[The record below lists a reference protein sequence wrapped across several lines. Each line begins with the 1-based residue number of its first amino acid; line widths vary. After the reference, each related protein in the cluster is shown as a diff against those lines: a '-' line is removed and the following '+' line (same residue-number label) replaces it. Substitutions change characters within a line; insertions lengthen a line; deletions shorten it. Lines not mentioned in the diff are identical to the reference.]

1 MSLQNKLLNPYN
13 VYEYFEG
20 RLASLEPTQ
29 AVIDCGGV
37 GYLLEITLN
46 TYEALRRVPLSPSD
60 SSPRQGS
67 NMVKLYAHLVVR
79 EDAQQLFGFYDM
91 AEREMFRILVGV
103 NGVGNQTARV
113 MLSSLTVDDLRSAIQ
128 TQDVKKVQRVKG
140 IGAKTAQRIVLELAD
155 KVGVVS
161 SEFGVQSSESNTQA
175 RDEAMTALL
184 MLGFAKPAVE
194 KLLMNND
201 WKNPD
206 GSPMT
211 VEDIIKV
218 GLQRL

>member
-1 MSLQNKLLNPYN
+1 M
-13 VYEYFEG
+13 YEYFQG

-29 AVIDCGGV
+29 AVVDCGGV

-46 TYEALRRVPLSPSD
+46 TYEALRRAE
-60 SSPRQGS
+60 GEG
-67 NMVKLYAHLVVR
+67 VKLYAHHVVR

-113 MLSSLTVDDLRSAIQ
+113 MLSSLTVDELREAIQ

-155 KVGVVS
+155 KVGGVVS
-161 SEFGVQSSESNTQA
+161 GERSVVSGERTRTLE
-175 RDEAMTALL
+175 EAQTALT

-194 KLLMNND
+194 KLLASAD
-201 WKNPD
+201 WKNAD
-206 GSPMT
+206 GSAMT
-211 VEDIIKV
+211 VEEIIKE
-218 GLQRL
+218 GLRRL

>member
-1 MSLQNKLLNPYN
+1 M
-13 VYEYFEG
+13 YEYIKG
-20 RLASLEPTQ
+20 QLANLEPTQ
-29 AVIDCGGV
+29 AVVDCGGV

-46 TYEALRRVPLSPSD
+46 TYEALRKAD
-60 SSPRQGS
+60 AAQ
-67 NMVKLYAHLVVR
+67 VKLYAHLVVR

-103 NGVGNQTARV
+103 NGVGNQTARM
-113 MLSSLTVDDLRSAIQ
+113 MLSSLTVDELRQAIQ

-161 SEFGVQSSESNTQA
+161 SGLGIRSSEDNQA
-175 RDEAMTALL
+175 RDEAMTALV

-194 KLLMNND
+194 KLLTSND

-218 GLQRL
+218 GLQRM

>member
-1 MSLQNKLLNPYN
+1 M
-13 VYEYFEG
+13 YEYFQG

-29 AVIDCGGV
+29 AVIDCNGV

-46 TYEALRRVPLSPSD
+46 TYESLRKNAEG
-60 SSPRQGS
+60 Q
-67 NMVKLYAHLVVR
+67 VKLYAHHVVR

-113 MLSSLTVDDLRSAIQ
+113 MLSSLTVDELRNAIV

-155 KVGVVS
+155 KVDGTQVLQGAR
-161 SEFGVQSSESNTQA
+161 EVQVNQA
-175 RDEAMTALL
+175 RDEAMSALL

-194 KLLMNND
+194 KLLLNSD
-201 WKNPD
+201 WNQAD
-206 GSPMT
+206 GTPMT
-211 VEDIIKV
+211 VEEIIKE
-218 GLQRL
+218 GLKRL

>member
-1 MSLQNKLLNPYN
+1 MTIRCRKNHQPLGLAINLKISKFM
-13 VYEYFEG
+13 YEYFEG

-46 TYEALRRVPLSPSD
+46 TYESLRRMGEE
-60 SSPRQGS
+60 R
-67 NMVKLYAHLVVR
+67 VKLYAHLAVR
-79 EDAQQLFGFYDM
+79 EDAQQLYGFYDM

-113 MLSSLTVDDLRSAIQ
+113 MLSSLTVDELRQAIQ
-128 TQDVKKVQRVKG
+128 TQDVKRVQRVKG

-155 KVGVVS
+155 KVGTVNGMGKM
-161 SEFGVQSSESNTQA
+161 EGGERNQA
-175 RDEAMTALL
+175 RDEAMTALT

-194 KLLMNND
+194 KLLMSGD
-201 WKNPD
+201 WRNSD
-206 GSPMT
+206 GTAMS
-211 VEDIIKV
+211 VEEIIKE
-218 GLQRL
+218 GLKRL

>member
-1 MSLQNKLLNPYN
+1 M
-13 VYEYFEG
+13 YEYFKGE
-20 RLASLEPTQ
+20 LTSLEPTQ
-29 AVIDCGGV
+29 AVVDCGGV

-46 TYEALRRVPLSPSD
+46 TYEALRKAD
-60 SSPRQGS
+60 AAQ
-67 NMVKLYAHLVVR
+67 VKLYAHLVVR
-79 EDAQQLFGFYDM
+79 EDAQQLFGFYEL

-103 NGVGNQTARV
+103 NGVGNQTARM
-113 MLSSLTVDDLRSAIQ
+113 MLSSLTVDELRQAIQ

-155 KVGVVS
+155 KMGVVGS
-161 SEFGVQSSESNTQA
+161 QSAVVNSQYNQS
-175 RDEAMTALL
+175 RDEAMTALV

-194 KLLMNND
+194 KLLTTND

-211 VEDIIKV
+211 VEEIIKV

>member
-1 MSLQNKLLNPYN
+1 MKIEKNKTNM
-13 VYEYFEG
+13 YEYFQG

-29 AVIDCGGV
+29 AVVDCGGV

-46 TYEALRRVPLSPSD
+46 TYEALRRTEGE
-60 SSPRQGS
+60 Q
-67 NMVKLYAHLVVR
+67 VKLYAHHVVR

-113 MLSSLTVDDLRSAIQ
+113 MLSSLTVDELREAIQ

-155 KVGVVS
+155 KVGGVVS
-161 SEFGVQSSESNTQA
+161 GERSVVSGERSRTLE
-175 RDEAMTALL
+175 EAQTALT

-194 KLLMNND
+194 KLLASGD
-201 WKNPD
+201 WKNAD

-211 VEDIIKV
+211 VEEIIKE
-218 GLQRL
+218 GLRRL

>member
-1 MSLQNKLLNPYN
+1 M
-13 VYEYFEG
+13 YEYFKGE
-20 RLASLEPTQ
+20 LASLEPTQ
-29 AVIDCGGV
+29 AIVECGGV

-46 TYEALRRVPLSPSD
+46 TYEALRRAD
-60 SSPRQGS
+60 AAQ
-67 NMVKLYAHLVVR
+67 VKLYAHYVVR
-79 EDAQQLFGFYDM
+79 EDAHLLFGFHDM
-91 AEREMFRILVGV
+91 AEREMFRILIGV

-113 MLSSLTVDDLRSAIQ
+113 MLSSLTVDELRQAIQ

-155 KVGVVS
+155 KMGTVGSQSAVVNS
-161 SEFGVQSSESNTQA
+161 QYNQS
-175 RDEAMTALL
+175 RDEAMTALV

-194 KLLMNND
+194 KLLTTND

-211 VEDIIKV
+211 VEEIIKV

>member
-1 MSLQNKLLNPYN
+1 M
-13 VYEYFEG
+13 YEYFEG

-29 AVIDCGGV
+29 AVVDCGGV

-46 TYEALRRVPLSPSD
+46 TYEALRRVGED
-60 SSPRQGS
+60 R
-67 NMVKLYAHLVVR
+67 VKVYAHLVVR
-79 EDAQQLFGFYDM
+79 EDAQQLYGFYDM

-113 MLSSLTVDDLRSAIQ
+113 MLSSLTVDELRSAIQ

-161 SEFGVQSSESNTQA
+161 GQMSLANGQTNQA
-175 RDEAMTALL
+175 RDEAMTALT

-194 KLLMNND
+194 KLLMGSD
-201 WKNPD
+201 WRNAD

-211 VEDIIKV
+211 VEEIIKE
-218 GLQRL
+218 GLKRL

>member
-1 MSLQNKLLNPYN
+1 M
-13 VYEYFEG
+13 YEYIKG
-20 RLASLEPTQ
+20 QLANLEPTQ

-46 TYEALRRVPLSPSD
+46 TYEALRKAD
-60 SSPRQGS
+60 AAQ
-67 NMVKLYAHLVVR
+67 VKLYAHLVVR
-79 EDAQQLFGFYDM
+79 EDAQQLFGFCDM
-91 AEREMFRILVGV
+91 AEREMFRILIGV
-103 NGVGNQTARV
+103 NGVGNQTARM
-113 MLSSLTVDDLRSAIQ
+113 MLSSLTVDELRQAIQ

-155 KVGVVS
+155 KMGIVGS
-161 SEFGVQSSESNTQA
+161 QSAGVNSQYNQT
-175 RDEAMTALL
+175 RDEAMTALV

-194 KLLMNND
+194 KLLTAND
-201 WKNPD
+201 WRNAD

-211 VEDIIKV
+211 VEEIIKV

>member
-1 MSLQNKLLNPYN
+1 MGK
-13 VYEYFEG
+13 
-20 RLASLEPTQ
+20 LASLEPTQ
-29 AVIDCGGV
+29 AVVDCGGV

-46 TYEALRRVPLSPSD
+46 TYEALRRVE
-60 SSPRQGS
+60 GEE
-67 NMVKLYAHLVVR
+67 VKLYAHHVVR

-113 MLSSLTVDDLRSAIQ
+113 MLSSLTVEELREAIQ

-155 KVGVVS
+155 KVG
-161 SEFGVQSSESNTQA
+161 GVKASGGLKAAPGGLNVAIE
-175 RDEAMTALL
+175 EAQTALM

-194 KLLMNND
+194 KLLASTD
-201 WKNPD
+201 WKNAD
-206 GSPMT
+206 GSAMT
-211 VEDIIKV
+211 VEEIIKE
-218 GLQRL
+218 GLRRL